1 MKLLL
6 RHLIEKGRM
15 VDFAGALKNSLP
27 VIARRM
33 CAVAISWIINVN
45 LPLKK
50 EEYRCTD
57 TIHHIDIVNV
67 SHDHQ

>member
-33 CAVAISWIINVN
+33 CAVAISSIFKG
-45 LPLKK
+45 L
-50 EEYRCTD
+50 
-57 TIHHIDIVNV
+57 
-67 SHDHQ
+67 